1 MSATPSILILHAS
14 GTNRDAEAARACEV
28 AGGAPEIV
36 HINQLRRGE
45 RSFADYQAL
54 LLPGGFSYG
63 DALGAGARLALDLQV
78 YFHDQLHAFVDSGKP
93 VLGICN
99 GFQTLVK
106 AGVLPGNTLTQRR
119 RGAEEERG
127 GEGERGEIASSPSD
141 NDTAALSSSS
151 SSPLP
156 LRASASKLA
165 TIDEITRRR
174 VTLTENAGGR
184 FECRWVH
191 LAANRNATAPFVRE
205 LDELIFCPIAHG
217 EGNVQVKDD
226 AMLAELEHGDL
237 VAFRYVD
244 AAGRPAGGAY
254 PLNPNG
260 SVADIAGLCNR
271 RGNVVGLMPHPED
284 HILPIQNPLGGEGR
298 LGLAIFAAMVKA
310 LG

>member
-14 GTNRDAEAARACEV
+14 GTNRDAEAARACEL

-45 RSFADYQAL
+45 RMLAGYQAL
-54 LLPGGFSYG
+54 LLPGGFTYG

-106 AGVLPGNTLTQRR
+106 AGILPGARGGGHGATQAPLNTLDSVDLAQSETVSVSSRL
-119 RGAEEERG
+119 ASLH
-127 GEGERGEIASSPSD
+127 EIS
-141 NDTAALSSSS
+141 L
-151 SSPLP
+151 
-156 LRASASKLA
+156 
-165 TIDEITRRR
+165 RR

-191 LAANRNATAPFVRE
+191 LAANRRAAAPFVAE
-205 LDELIFCPIAHG
+205 LDDLIFCPIAHG
-217 EGNVQVKDD
+217 EGNIQVKDD
-226 AMLAELEHGDL
+226 AALADMDEGGL

-244 AAGRPAGGAY
+244 AAGRPAGGTY
-254 PLNPNG
+254 PYNPNG

-284 HILPIQNPLGGEGR
+284 HILLIQNPLGGGGR
-298 LGLAIFAAMVKA
+298 LGLAIFAAMVRTV
-310 LG
+310 

>member
-1 MSATPSILILHAS
+1 MRPSVLILHAS
-14 GTNRDAEAARACEV
+14 GANRDSEAARACEL

-36 HINQLRRGE
+36 HINQLRRSE
-45 RSFADYQAL
+45 RAFADYQML

-78 YFHDQLHAFVDSGKP
+78 YFHDQLHTFIDRGAL

-106 AGVLPGNTLTQRR
+106 AGVLPGARMPGLEMGNRRLGGSENQRLEDAFAGSR
-119 RGAEEERG
+119 ISRSPNRQIN
-127 GEGERGEIASSPSD
+127 EIA
-141 NDTAALSSSS
+141 
-151 SSPLP
+151 
-156 LRASASKLA
+156 
-165 TIDEITRRR
+165 RRR
-174 VTLTENAGGR
+174 VTLTANASGH

-191 LAANRNATAPFVRE
+191 LAANRQATAPFLRD
-205 LDELIFCPIAHG
+205 LDDLIYCPVAHG
-217 EGNVQVKDD
+217 EGNVQVKES
-226 AMLAELEHGDL
+226 AMLAEIEQGNL

-244 AAGRPAGGAY
+244 AVGQRANGIY

-284 HILPIQNPLGGEGR
+284 HLLPVQNPLGSGGR
-298 LGLAIFAAMVKA
+298 LGLAIFEAMVRA
-310 LG
+310 L

>member
-1 MSATPSILILHAS
+1 MRPSILILHAA
-14 GTNRDAEAARACEV
+14 GANRDAEAARACEA

-45 RSFADYQAL
+45 RSFADYQML

-78 YFHDQLHAFVDSGKP
+78 YFHDQLHAFIDRGSL

-106 AGVLPGNTLTQRR
+106 AGVLPGARAPQAEIGDWAIGRSGK
-119 RGAEEERG
+119 GATASPIANFHSPNPAIN
-127 GEGERGEIASSPSD
+127 EIA
-141 NDTAALSSSS
+141 L
-151 SSPLP
+151 
-156 LRASASKLA
+156 
-165 TIDEITRRR
+165 RR
-174 VTLTENAGGR
+174 VTLTGNASGR

-191 LAANRNATAPFVRE
+191 LAANRQATAPFLRD
-205 LDELIFCPIAHG
+205 LDELIFCPVAHG
-217 EGNVQVKDD
+217 EGNVQVKDE
-226 AMLAELEHGDL
+226 AMLAEIEQGNLI
-237 VAFRYVD
+237 AFRYVD
-244 AAGRPAGGAY
+244 AAGRPANGVY

-284 HILPIQNPLGGEGR
+284 AIWPVQNPLRDAGQ
-298 LGLAIFAAMVKA
+298 LGLALFKAMMAA
-310 LG
+310 LR